1 MPDRL
6 KQNQVL
12 FINSNG
18 IKTMSVEDIIRNLTD
33 ESDIAF
39 RSDVFEEISRE
50 LIDTGLNL
58 SFFVF
63 STSGHSSCKRTVDSG
78 TVSCPVLTL
87 YLKYDADFLETGID
101 PHQGNWD
108 DKWAQTRTVRDS
120 VNTILLR
127 HGFANDFVS
136 EHTFVFLRT
145 LEELAFVHVG
155 RECKQAVKKLVC
167 AEVPGITVTNVFWN
181 GRQFDIIL
189 HDKSDY
195 KRVKRNVKAKIANEL
210 PKLLAKADVSSYCQS
225 YSATFEFGY
234 TGMNLANLIR
244 EDVA

>member
-1 MPDRL
+1 
-6 KQNQVL
+6 
-12 FINSNG
+12 
-18 IKTMSVEDIIRNLTD
+18 MSVEDAIRNLID

-39 RSDVFEEISRE
+39 RSDVFEEVSRE

-58 SFFVF
+58 AFFVF
-63 STSGHSSCKRTVDSG
+63 ATSGHSSCARTVDG
-78 TVSCPVLTL
+78 VTASCPVLTL
-87 YLKYDADFLETGID
+87 YLRYDADFRETGID

-108 DKWAQTRTVRDS
+108 DKWVQTRTIRDS
-120 VNTILLR
+120 FNTILLR

-136 EHTFVFLRT
+136 AHTFVFLRT

-155 RECKQAVKKLVC
+155 RKCKQAVEKLVC
-167 AEVPGITVTNVFWN
+167 VEAPGVAVANVFWN
-181 GRQFDIIL
+181 GRQFDVIL

-210 PKLLAKADVSSYCQS
+210 PKLLATSDVGSYCQS
-225 YSATFEFGY
+225 YDATIKFGY

-244 EDVA
+244 EDIA